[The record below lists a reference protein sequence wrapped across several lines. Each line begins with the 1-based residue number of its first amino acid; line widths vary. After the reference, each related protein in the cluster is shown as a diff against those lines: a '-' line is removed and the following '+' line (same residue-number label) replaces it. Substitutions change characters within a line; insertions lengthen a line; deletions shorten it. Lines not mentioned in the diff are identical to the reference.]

1 MKIQLPIEASG
12 VSFIDVMRPEPLID
26 HETKQQKT
34 DANGEP
40 LYSIE
45 LACIGAEGGQVLT
58 VNFPGDPPTGIRRGM
73 PMKVT
78 GLMVTDWATENRFG
92 LTFQAAAVEPHV
104 GRGQNGGAA

>member
-1 MKIQLPIEASG
+1 MG
-12 VSFIDVMRPEPLID
+12 VSFIDVMPPEPLID

-40 LYSIE
+40 LYSIG